1 MIRPIPGYERKIYI
15 KPTIQN
21 PNIPVGDFTC
31 IADAAFESCVAH
43 LCPWNGDRLIPALTC
58 GAIWSA

>member
-1 MIRPIPGYERKIYI
+1 MIKRPDPNMIRPIPGYERKIYI

-31 IADAAFESCVAH
+31 IADAAV
-43 LCPWNGDRLIPALTC
+43 
-58 GAIWSA
+58 